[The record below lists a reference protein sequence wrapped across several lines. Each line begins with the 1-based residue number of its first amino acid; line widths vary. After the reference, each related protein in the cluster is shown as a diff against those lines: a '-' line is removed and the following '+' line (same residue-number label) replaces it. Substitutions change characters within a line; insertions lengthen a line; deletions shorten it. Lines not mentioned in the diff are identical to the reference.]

1 MNAIPRLDLVLVE
14 LPKFT
19 KEQHQLETLTELWIY
34 FMQYARILTS
44 VPEEMDSIPEIHKA
58 FDIANQ
64 VNLSLDEVEDMER
77 RELFIY
83 DQQGAILKA
92 SQSGREE
99 GREEGKRE
107 EKLAIARKL
116 LSRLDNDTISQVT
129 GLTVE
134 DVQNLREAK
143 LSRRESEDS

>member
-92 SQSGREE
+92 SQSGRAA
-99 GREEGKRE
+99 GMRSKAI
-107 EKLAIARKL
+107 AIARQL
-116 LSRLDNDTISQVT
+116 LSRLDDATISQIT
-129 GLTVE
+129 GLSLE
-134 DVQNLREAK
+134 DVQNLREGN
-143 LSRRESEDS
+143 LSRRESGDS

>member
-1 MNAIPRLDLVLVE
+1 VNAIPRLDLVLVE

-92 SQSGREE
+92 SQSGRAA
-99 GREEGKRE
+99 GMRSKAI
-107 EKLAIARKL
+107 AIARQL
-116 LSRLDNDTISQVT
+116 LSRLDDATISQIT
-129 GLTVE
+129 GLSLE
-134 DVQNLREAK
+134 DVQNLREGN
-143 LSRRESEDS
+143 LSRRESGDS

>member
-92 SQSGREE
+92 SQSGRAA
-99 GREEGKRE
+99 GMRSKAI
-107 EKLAIARKL
+107 AIARQL
-116 LSRLDNDTISQVT
+116 LSRLDDDTISQIT

-134 DVQNLREAK
+134 DVRNLREAK
-143 LSRRESEDS
+143 LSRRESDDS

>member
-1 MNAIPRLDLVLVE
+1 MNAIPRLDLVLVDW
-14 LPKFT
+14 PKFP
-19 KEQHQLETLTELWIY
+19 KEQHQLETLTYQWIY
-34 FMQYARILTS
+34 FMKYARSLTS
-44 VPEEMDSIPEIHKA
+44 VTEIMDSVPEIHQA

-64 VNLSLDEVEDMER
+64 VNLSREEVEDLDRIEQ
-77 RELFIY
+77 FID
-83 DQQGAILKA
+83 DQQGQIIKA

-107 EKLAIARKL
+107 EKLAIARQL

-143 LSRRESEDS
+143 LSRRESDDS